1 MREKLA
7 PKTPVFLEK
16 NALCKM
22 PFSKNLENKRKTTID
37 IMEKGNM
44 TIENTTVS
52 QEFAKAMTSERIKK
66 GL

>member
-1 MREKLA
+1 
-7 PKTPVFLEK
+7 
-16 NALCKM
+16 M
-22 PFSKNLENKRKTTID
+22 PISKNLENKRKTTID

-66 GL
+66 GLWQEPKTTDRERWEKSLNAEN